1 MAETTTDIYT
11 ILDNTA
17 GRVLDLLKREGTSLL
32 SSHSVSSPRAVGD
45 AVQEFLASENGLCT
59 CLPKEFLKQF
69 ESGFERRSMED
80 MAFYSVDGKY
90 FAVDC
95 KTHNKQTAFNMPNLI
110 SVQRLAKFYEN
121 DTNTF
126 CILIV
131 EYSVNGDKLE
141 YTHCHFKPI
150 ESFSWDCLTFGA
162 LGWGQIQIA
171 NANILQFNQPT
182 DRKQWML
189 ELCKRIDVFYQE
201 EISKIGDRR
210 KWFDN
215 IKKHWENK

>member
-1 MAETTTDIYT
+1 MNDIYM
-11 ILDNTA
+11 IMDSTA
-17 GRVLDLLKREGTSLL
+17 KRVLTLLQKEGTSLL
-32 SSHSVSSPRAVGD
+32 NIQALNSPRAVGD
-45 AVQEFLASENGLCT
+45 AVQEFLASESGMRNCFPEG
-59 CLPKEFLKQF
+59 FLKQF

-80 MAFYSVDGKY
+80 MAFYSGDNY

-95 KTHNKQTAFNMPNLI
+95 KTHNLRTVFNMPNLI

-131 EYSVNGDKLE
+131 EYTVEGDKIK
-141 YTHCHFKPI
+141 YSNCYFKPI

-171 NANILQFNQPT
+171 NANVLHFNEKVV
-182 DRKQWML
+182 RKNWML
-189 ELCKRIDVFYQE
+189 ELCERIDAFYCE
-201 EISKIGDRR
+201 EIGKIGERR
-210 KWFDN
+210 QWFDN
-215 IKKHWENK
+215 VMKYWEKK